1 MGYSVSESVS
11 DPAWPEEQPLLTV
24 RWPHLVQTETDSDT
38 FLVAVLHV
46 W

>member
-1 MGYSVSESVS
+1 MGFSVSESVLV
-11 DPAWPEEQPLLTV
+11 PAWQPLLTV

>member
-1 MGYSVSESVS
+1 MGYSLS
-11 DPAWPEEQPLLTV
+11 DLAPEQPLLTV